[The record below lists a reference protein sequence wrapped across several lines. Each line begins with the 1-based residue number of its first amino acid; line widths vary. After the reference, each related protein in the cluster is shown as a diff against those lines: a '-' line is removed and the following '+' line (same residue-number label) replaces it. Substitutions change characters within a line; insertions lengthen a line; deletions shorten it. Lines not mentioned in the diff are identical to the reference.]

1 MQLVI
6 DKLQEMQSFEMV
18 SFEDLFDLQ
27 QFVLGLLA
35 FVILLPH
42 HLHWIHTKF
51 HEFFS
56 ITFVNRAMLAFSP
69 FAFLPKILEQVK

>member
-6 DKLQEMQSFEMV
+6 DKLQEMQSFEVV

-42 HLHWIHTKF
+42 HLHCIHAKC

-56 ITFVNRAMLAFSP
+56 VTLVSRAMLAFSP
-69 FAFLPKILEQVK
+69 LAFLPKI